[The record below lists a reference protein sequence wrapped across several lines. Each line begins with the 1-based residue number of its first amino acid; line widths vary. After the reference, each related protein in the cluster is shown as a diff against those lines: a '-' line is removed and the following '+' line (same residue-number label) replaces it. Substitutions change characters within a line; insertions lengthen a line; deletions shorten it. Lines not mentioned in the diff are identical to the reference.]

1 MRKLLSLLLVLALAF
16 SVVACAAPAP
26 AATEATEA
34 PAAEATEAPAA
45 EATEAPAAPAGD
57 GITLGVISPNTGA
70 LAVYGAAVTTAVDLA
85 VSEINAAGGI
95 LGQQVTVVN
104 TDDQFDPAETLNA
117 FNSLVSQGVGLIV
130 GSVTSG
136 CTSAITGAAN
146 EEGVVLLTPSAT
158 ADSITTEDDYVF
170 RACYA
175 DGFQGAIA
183 AYYAKS
189 AGYTDV
195 GVVYCAADTYSKGL
209 YDSFA
214 AAAATYGLNIKAV
227 ESTASLDVQ
236 DYTNQFAS
244 MVSSGVQFVYAP
256 YYYDV
261 IGPYIV
267 TQARAAGYTGIIMG
281 ADGYDGTPDY
291 VVEGADL
298 TAFNN
303 VYWTNH
309 YDPSDADPAVQKF
322 VAAYKAM
329 FNSTPNA
336 ISALAYDAVYM
347 YKAAIEKAGSADPAA
362 VRDALADTSAVYSG
376 VTGTFSLDATG
387 TPTKGAAI
395 LSFAS
400 DGTSVTTKLVD
411 VIKELK

>member
-1 MRKLLSLLLVLALAF
+1 MKKLISVLLVIALVI
-16 SVVACAAPAP
+16 SLGACAKKS
-26 AATEATEA
+26 E
-34 PAAEATEAPAA
+34 
-45 EATEAPAAPAGD
+45 

-95 LGQQVTVVN
+95 LGQQVTVIK

-117 FNSLVSQGVGLIV
+117 FNSLVSQNVGLIV

-136 CTSAITGAAN
+136 CTSAITEAAN

-183 AYYAKS
+183 AYYAKE
-189 AGYTDV
+189 AGYTEV

-244 MVSSGVQFVYAP
+244 MVSAGVQFVYAP

-309 YDPSDADPAVQKF
+309 YDPSDTDPAVQAF
-322 VAAYKAM
+322 VTAYKAM

-376 VTGTFSLDATG
+376 VTGVFSLDASG

-395 LSFAS
+395 LTFAS
-400 DGTSVTTKLVD
+400 EGTSVTTELVD

>member
-16 SVVACAAPAP
+16 SVVACASSPAP

-45 EATEAPAAPAGD
+45 EEAAPAGD
-57 GITLGVISPNTGA
+57 GITLGVISPNTGS

-95 LGQQVTVVN
+95 LGQQVAVIK

-136 CTSAITGAAN
+136 CTSAITDAAN

-158 ADSITTEDDYVF
+158 ADSITTKDDYVF

-183 AYYAKS
+183 AYYAKQ

-244 MVSSGVQFVYAP
+244 MASSGVKFVYAP

-267 TQARAAGYTGIIMG
+267 TQARAAGYDGIIMG

-291 VVEGADL
+291 VVAGADL

-309 YDPSDADPAVQKF
+309 YDPSDTDAKVQAF
-322 VAAYKAM
+322 VSAYQAM

-347 YKAAIEKAGSADPAA
+347 YKAAIEKAGSADPKA

-376 VTGTFSLDATG
+376 VTGTFSLDAAG

-395 LSFAS
+395 LSFTS

>member
-16 SVVACAAPAP
+16 SVVACAAPAAP
-26 AATEATEA
+26 AATEAEA

-45 EATEAPAAPAGD
+45 EEAAAPAGD
-57 GITLGVISPNTGA
+57 GINLGVISPNTGA
-70 LAVYGAAVTTAVDLA
+70 LAVYGAAVTNAVDLA

-95 LGQQVTVVN
+95 LGQQVTVIK

-117 FNSLVSQGVGLIV
+117 FNSLVAQDVGLIV

-175 DGFQGAIA
+175 DSFQGAIA

-244 MVSSGVQFVYAP
+244 MASSGVQFVYAP

-267 TQARAAGYTGIIMG
+267 TQARAAGYAGIIMG

-298 TAFNN
+298 TAFND

-309 YDPSDADPAVQKF
+309 YDPTDADPAVQKF
-322 VAAYKAM
+322 VAAFTEMWGA
-329 FNSTPNA
+329 TPNA

-347 YKAAIEKAGSADPAA
+347 YKLAIEKAGSADPEA
-362 VRDALADTSAVYSG
+362 VRAALADPATTFSG
-376 VTGTFSLDATG
+376 VTGTFAFNAETG
-387 TPTKGAAI
+387 TPSKGAVI

-400 DGTSVTTKLVD
+400 DGTAVTTKLVD

>member
-1 MRKLLSLLLVLALAF
+1 MRKLLSLLLVLMLAISF
-16 SVVACAAPAP
+16 GACAKKS
-26 AATEATEA
+26 E
-34 PAAEATEAPAA
+34 
-45 EATEAPAAPAGD
+45 

-85 VSEINAAGGI
+85 VSEINTAGGI
-95 LGQQVTVVN
+95 LGQQVAVIN

-117 FNSLVSQGVGLIV
+117 FNSLVSQNVGLIV

-136 CTSAITGAAN
+136 CTSAITEAAN

-158 ADSITTEDDYVF
+158 ADSITTADDYVF

-183 AYYAKS
+183 AYYAKQ

-236 DYTNQFAS
+236 DYTNQFAT
-244 MVSSGVQFVYAP
+244 MASSGVQFVYAP

-309 YDPSDADPAVQKF
+309 YDPSDTDPKVQAF

-329 FNSTPNA
+329 FDSTPNA

-347 YKAAIEKAGSADPAA
+347 YKAAIEKAGTAEPKA

-376 VTGTFSLDATG
+376 VTGTFSLDAVG

-400 DGTSVTTKLVD
+400 DGASVTTKLVD

>member
-16 SVVACAAPAP
+16 SAFACAAPAP

-34 PAAEATEAPAA
+34 PVAEE
-45 EATEAPAAPAGD
+45 AAPAGE

-70 LAVYGAAVTTAVDLA
+70 LAEYGKAVTTGVDLA

-95 LGQQVTVVN
+95 LGQQITVIN
-104 TDDQFDPAETLNA
+104 TDDQGEPTETSNA
-117 FNSLVSQGVGLIV
+117 FNSLVAQGVGLIV

-158 ADSITTEDDYVF
+158 ADTITTEDDYVF

-175 DGFQGAIA
+175 DSFQGAIA

-214 AAAATYGLNIKAV
+214 AAAETYGLTIKAV

-244 MVSSGVQFVYAP
+244 MVNAGVQFVYAP
-256 YYYDV
+256 YYYSV
-261 IGPYIV
+261 IGPYVV

-281 ADGYDGTPDY
+281 ADGYDGTPGY

-298 TAFNN
+298 SVFDN

-309 YDPSDADPAVQKF
+309 YDPTDPDPKVQTF
-322 VAAYKAM
+322 VADFQKM
-329 FNSTPNA
+329 FEFVPNA

-347 YKAAIEKAGSADPAA
+347 YKAAIEKAGSADSAA
-362 VRDALADTSAVYSG
+362 VRDALADTSAVYTG
-376 VTGTFSLDATG
+376 VTGSFSLDASG
-387 TPTKGAAI
+387 TPAKGSVI
-395 LSFAS
+395 LSFFA
-400 DGTSVTTKLVD
+400 DGDKVGTKLVD
-411 VIKELK
+411 TIKELK

>member
-95 LGQQVTVVN
+95 LGQQVTVIN

-309 YDPSDADPAVQKF
+309 YDPSDADPAVQAF
-322 VAAYKAM
+322 VSAYKAM

-376 VTGTFSLDATG
+376 VTGTFSLDASG

-400 DGTSVTTKLVD
+400 DGKTVTTKLVD

>member
-1 MRKLLSLLLVLALAF
+1 MKKLISVLLVIALVI
-16 SVVACAAPAP
+16 SLGACAKKS
-26 AATEATEA
+26 E
-34 PAAEATEAPAA
+34 
-45 EATEAPAAPAGD
+45 

-95 LGQQVTVVN
+95 LGQQVTVIK

-117 FNSLVSQGVGLIV
+117 FNSLVSQNVGLIV

-136 CTSAITGAAN
+136 CTSAITEAAN

-183 AYYAKS
+183 AYYAKE
-189 AGYTDV
+189 AGYTEV

-236 DYTNQFAS
+236 DYTNQFAT
-244 MVSSGVQFVYAP
+244 MASSGVQFVYAP

-309 YDPSDADPAVQKF
+309 YDPSDTDPKVQAF

-329 FNSTPNA
+329 FDSTPNA

-347 YKAAIEKAGSADPAA
+347 YKAAIEKAGTAEPKA

-376 VTGTFSLDATG
+376 VTGTFSLDAVG

>member
-1 MRKLLSLLLVLALAF
+1 MKKLIALLLVLALVLSFA
-16 SVVACAAPAP
+16 ACKSSSESP
-26 AATEATEA
+26 AATAAAAEAAATEA
-34 PAAEATEAPAA
+34 PAEEAAAA
-45 EATEAPAAPAGD
+45 E
-57 GITLGVISPNTGA
+57 GITIGTISPNTGS

-95 LGQQVTVVN
+95 LGQQVTVIN
-104 TDDQFDPAETLNA
+104 TDDQFDPTECLNA
-117 FNSLVSQGVGLIV
+117 FNSLVSQGVGLII

-146 EEGVVLLTPSAT
+146 EEGVVLLSPAST
-158 ADSITTEDDYVF
+158 ADSVNTADDYVF

-175 DGFQGAIA
+175 DSFQGAIA
-183 AYYAKS
+183 AYYAKQ

-236 DYTNQFAS
+236 DYTNQFAA
-244 MVSSGVQFVYAP
+244 MASSGVQFVYAP

-261 IGPYIV
+261 IGPYVI

-281 ADGYDGTPDY
+281 ADGYDGTPGY

-309 YDPSDADPAVQKF
+309 YDPADTSDNVQAF
-322 VAAYKAM
+322 VKAYQAM
-329 FNSTPNA
+329 FGSTPNA
-336 ISALAYDAVYM
+336 ISALAYDSVYM
-347 YKAAIEKAGSADPAA
+347 LKQAIETAGSADPAA
-362 VRDALADTSAVYSG
+362 VRDALADTSAVYTG
-376 VTGTFSLDATG
+376 VTGTFSLDDVG
-387 TPTKGAAI
+387 TPAKGAAI
-395 LSFAS
+395 ISFSS
-400 DGTSVTTKLVD
+400 DGTSVTTTLVD

>member
-1 MRKLLSLLLVLALAF
+1 MKKVISLLLVLALAL
-16 SVVACAAPAP
+16 SLVACASA
-26 AATEATEA
+26 A
-34 PAAEATEAPAA
+34 PAAEATEAPAEA
-45 EATEAPAAPAGD
+45 AATEAPATEATGD

-85 VSEINAAGGI
+85 VSEINAAGGV
-95 LGQQVTVVN
+95 LGQQITVIN
-104 TDDQFDPAETLNA
+104 TDDQFDPTETLNA
-117 FNSLVSQGVGLIV
+117 FNSLVAQGVGLIV

-136 CTSAITGAAN
+136 CTSAITDAAN

-183 AYYAKS
+183 AYYAKQ

-209 YDSFA
+209 YDSFS

-236 DYTNQFAS
+236 DYTNQFTA
-244 MVSSGVQFVYAP
+244 MANSGVEFVYAP

-267 TQARAAGYTGIIMG
+267 TQARAAGYNGIIMG

-309 YDPSDADPAVQKF
+309 YDPADTDPAVQKF
-322 VAAYKAM
+322 VSAYQAM

-336 ISALAYDAVYM
+336 TSALAYDAVYM

-376 VTGTFSLDATG
+376 VTGTFSLDASG
-387 TPTKGAAI
+387 TPAKGAAI

>member
-16 SVVACAAPAP
+16 SVVACAAPAAP
-26 AATEATEA
+26 AATEAEA

-45 EATEAPAAPAGD
+45 EEAAAPEALSEP
-57 GITLGVISPNTGA
+57 ITLGVISPNTGA
-70 LAVYGAAVTTAVDLA
+70 LAVYGAAVTNAVDLA

-95 LGQQVTVVN
+95 LGQQVNVIK

-117 FNSLVSQGVGLIV
+117 FNSLVAQGVGLIV

-175 DGFQGAIA
+175 DSFQGAIA
-183 AYYAKS
+183 AYYAKT
-189 AGYTDV
+189 AGYSEV

-214 AAAATYGLNIKAV
+214 AAAETYGLTIKAV

-244 MVSSGVQFVYAP
+244 MASSGVQFVYAP

-309 YDPSDADPAVQKF
+309 YDPTDADPAVQAF
-322 VAAYKAM
+322 VAAYTEM
-329 FNSTPNA
+329 WGSTPNA

-347 YKAAIEKAGSADPAA
+347 YKLAIETAMSADPAA
-362 VRDALADTSAVYSG
+362 VRDALADPAISFSG
-376 VTGTFSLDATG
+376 VTGTFAVNDVTG
-387 TPTKGAAI
+387 TPSKGAVI
-395 LSFAS
+395 LTFAS
-400 DGTSVTTKLVD
+400 DGTAVTTQLVD

>member
-1 MRKLLSLLLVLALAF
+1 MRKLISLLLVLALAL
-16 SVVACAAPAP
+16 SLVACASSTP
-26 AATEATEA
+26 AATEATDST
-34 PAAEATEAPAA
+34 AAEATEAT
-45 EATEAPAAPAGD
+45 ATEEAAG

-70 LAVYGAAVTTAVDLA
+70 LAVYGAAVTNAVDLA

-95 LGQQVTVVN
+95 LGQQVTVIK
-104 TDDQFDPAETLNA
+104 TDDQFDPTETLNA

-136 CTSAITGAAN
+136 CTSAITEAAN
-146 EEGVVLLTPSAT
+146 EEHVVLLTPSAT
-158 ADSITTEDDYVF
+158 ADSITTADDYVF

-175 DGFQGAIA
+175 DSFQGAIA
-183 AYYAKS
+183 AYYAKE

-209 YDSFA
+209 YDSFS
-214 AAAATYGLNIKAV
+214 AAAATYGLNVAAV

-236 DYTNQFAS
+236 DYTNQFAA
-244 MVSSGVQFVYAP
+244 MASSGVQFVYAP

-298 TAFNN
+298 TAFND

-309 YDPSDADPAVQKF
+309 YDPTDTDPAVQAF
-322 VAAYKAM
+322 VAAYQAM
-329 FNSTPNA
+329 WDSTPNA

-347 YKAAIEKAGSADPAA
+347 YKLAIENAGTADPEA
-362 VRDALADTSAVYSG
+362 VRDALADPATTFSG
-376 VTGTFSLDATG
+376 VTGTFAFNNDTG
-387 TPTKGAAI
+387 TPSKGAVI

>member
-1 MRKLLSLLLVLALAF
+1 MKKLISVLLVIALVI
-16 SVVACAAPAP
+16 SLGACAKKS
-26 AATEATEA
+26 E
-34 PAAEATEAPAA
+34 
-45 EATEAPAAPAGD
+45 

-95 LGQQVTVVN
+95 LGQQVTVIK

-117 FNSLVSQGVGLIV
+117 FNSLVSQNVGLIV

-136 CTSAITGAAN
+136 CTSAITEAAN

-183 AYYAKS
+183 AYYAKE

-291 VVEGADL
+291 VVDGADL

-309 YDPSDADPAVQKF
+309 YDPSDTDPAVQKF
-322 VAAYKAM
+322 VAAYQAM
-329 FNSTPNA
+329 FDSTPNA

-347 YKAAIEKAGSADPAA
+347 YKAAIEKAGSADPKA
-362 VRDALADTSAVYSG
+362 VRDALADTSVVYTG
-376 VTGTFSLDATG
+376 VTGVFSLDKSG

-400 DGTSVTTKLVD
+400 DGSTVTKKLVD

>member
-1 MRKLLSLLLVLALAF
+1 MKKIVSLLLVLVLALSFFVF
-16 SVVACAAPAP
+16 SGCAG
-26 AATEATEA
+26 AAKK
-34 PAAEATEAPAA
+34 
-45 EATEAPAAPAGD
+45 

-95 LGQQVTVVN
+95 NGQQITVIN
-104 TDDQFDPAETLNA
+104 TDDQFDPTETLNA

-183 AYYAKS
+183 AYYAKQ

-209 YDSFA
+209 YDSFS

-236 DYTNQFAS
+236 DYTNQFAA
-244 MVSSGVQFVYAP
+244 MASSGVQFVYAP

-267 TQARAAGYTGIIMG
+267 TQARAAGYNGIIMG

-309 YDPSDADPAVQKF
+309 YDPSDTDPAVQKF
-322 VAAYKAM
+322 VAAYQAK

-347 YKAAIEKAGSADPAA
+347 YKAAIEKAGSADPKA
-362 VRDALADTSAVYSG
+362 VRDALADTSVVYSG
-376 VTGTFSLDATG
+376 VTGTFSLDKSG
-387 TPTKGAAI
+387 TPAKGAAI

>member
-1 MRKLLSLLLVLALAF
+1 MRKLLSLLLVLMLAISF
-16 SVVACAAPAP
+16 GACAKKS
-26 AATEATEA
+26 E
-34 PAAEATEAPAA
+34 
-45 EATEAPAAPAGD
+45 

-95 LGQQVTVVN
+95 LGQQVAVIN

-117 FNSLVSQGVGLIV
+117 FNSLVSQNVGLIV

-136 CTSAITGAAN
+136 CTSAITEAAN

-158 ADSITTEDDYVF
+158 ADSITTADDYVF

-183 AYYAKS
+183 AYYAKQ

-236 DYTNQFAS
+236 DYTNQFSTMA
-244 MVSSGVQFVYAP
+244 SSGVEFVYAP

-309 YDPSDADPAVQKF
+309 YDPSDTDPKVQAF

-329 FNSTPNA
+329 FDSTPNA

-347 YKAAIEKAGSADPAA
+347 YKAAIEKAGTADPKA
-362 VRDALADTSAVYSG
+362 VRDALADTSAVYAG
-376 VTGTFSLDATG
+376 VTGTFSLDAVG

-400 DGTSVTTKLVD
+400 EGTSVTTKLVD

>member
-1 MRKLLSLLLVLALAF
+1 MKKVISLLLVLALAL
-16 SVVACAAPAP
+16 SLVACASA
-26 AATEATEA
+26 A
-34 PAAEATEAPAA
+34 PAAEATEAPAEA
-45 EATEAPAAPAGD
+45 AATEAPAAEATSE

-95 LGQQVTVVN
+95 NGQQITVIN
-104 TDDQFDPAETLNA
+104 TDDQFDPTETLNA

-183 AYYAKS
+183 AYYAKQ

-209 YDSFA
+209 YDSFS

-236 DYTNQFAS
+236 DYTNQFAA
-244 MVSSGVQFVYAP
+244 MASSGVQFVYAP

-309 YDPSDADPAVQKF
+309 YDPADTDPVVQKF
-322 VAAYKAM
+322 VAAYQAM
-329 FNSTPNA
+329 FSSTPNA

-347 YKAAIEKAGSADPAA
+347 YKAAIEKAGSADPKA

-376 VTGTFSLDATG
+376 VTGTFSLDQSG
-387 TPTKGAAI
+387 TPAKGAAI

>member
-1 MRKLLSLLLVLALAF
+1 MKKVISLLLVLVLALSFFVF
-16 SVVACAAPAP
+16 SGCAG
-26 AATEATEA
+26 AAKK
-34 PAAEATEAPAA
+34 
-45 EATEAPAAPAGD
+45 

-85 VSEINAAGGI
+85 VSEINTAGGI
-95 LGQQVTVVN
+95 NGQQITVIN
-104 TDDQFDPAETLNA
+104 TDDQFDPTETLNA

-183 AYYAKS
+183 AYYAKQ

-244 MVSSGVQFVYAP
+244 MASSGVQFVYAP

-267 TQARAAGYTGIIMG
+267 TQARAAGYNGIIMG

-309 YDPSDADPAVQKF
+309 YDPSDTDPKVQAF
-322 VAAYKAM
+322 VAAYQAKY
-329 FNSTPNA
+329 NSTPNA

-347 YKAAIEKAGSADPAA
+347 YKAAIEKAGSADPKA

-376 VTGTFSLDATG
+376 VTGTFSLDQSG
-387 TPTKGAAI
+387 TPAKGAAI

>member
-1 MRKLLSLLLVLALAF
+1 MKKFLSLLLVLTLAF
-16 SVVACAAPAP
+16 SLVACAGGSTAP
-26 AATEATEA
+26 ATEATEA
-34 PAAEATEAPAA
+34 TEEAAAAPEAPAE
-45 EATEAPAAPAGD
+45 EATAE

-70 LAVYGAAVTTAVDLA
+70 IAAYGAAVTTAVDLA

-95 LGQQVTVVN
+95 LGQQVTVIN

-170 RACYA
+170 RTCYA

-183 AYYAKS
+183 AYYAKQ

-209 YDSFA
+209 YDSFS
-214 AAAATYGLNIKAV
+214 AAAATYGLTIK
-227 ESTASLDVQ
+227 EEQSTASLDVQ
-236 DYTNQFAS
+236 DYTNQFAALAA
-244 MVSSGVQFVYAP
+244 SGVEFVYAP

-281 ADGYDGTPDY
+281 ADGYDTTPDY

-309 YDPSDADPAVQKF
+309 YDPADTDEKVQAF
-322 VAAYKAM
+322 VTAYQAM

-336 ISALAYDAVYM
+336 IAALAYDAVYM
-347 YKAAIEKAGSADPAA
+347 YKAAIEKAGTADPAA

-376 VTGTFSLDATG
+376 VTGTFSLDAVG

-400 DGTSVTTKLVD
+400 DGTAVTTTLVD
-411 VIKELK
+411 VVKELK

>member
-1 MRKLLSLLLVLALAF
+1 MRKLFSLLLVLALAF
-16 SVVACAAPAP
+16 SAFACAAPAP

-45 EATEAPAAPAGD
+45 EEAAPAG
-57 GITLGVISPNTGA
+57 ITIGTISPNTGA
-70 LAVYGAAVTTAVDLA
+70 LAEYGVAVVNGANLA
-85 VSEINAAGGI
+85 ISEKNAAGGV
-95 LGQQVTVVN
+95 LGQQINVISL
-104 TDDQFDPAETLNA
+104 DDLGEPSETLNA
-117 FNSLVSQGVGLIV
+117 FNSLVAQNVGLII
-130 GSVTSG
+130 GSVTSS

-146 EEGVVLLTPSAT
+146 EEGVVLLTPTST

-214 AAAATYGLNIKAV
+214 AAAETYGLTIKAV

-236 DYTNQFAS
+236 DYTNQFAA
-244 MVSSGVQFVYAP
+244 MAKSGVQFVYAP
-256 YYYDV
+256 YYYSV
-261 IGPYIV
+261 IGPYVV

-281 ADGYDGTPDY
+281 ADGYDGTPGN
-291 VVEGADL
+291 VAAGADL
-298 TAFNN
+298 TAFDN

-309 YDPSDADPAVQKF
+309 YDAANPDPKVQSF
-322 VAAYKAM
+322 VTAYEAAYG
-329 FNSTPNA
+329 STPT
-336 ISALAYDAVYM
+336 ALAALGYDAALM
-347 YKAAIEKAGSADPAA
+347 YIAAIEKAGSADPEA
-362 VRDALADTSAVYSG
+362 VRAALADTSAVYSC
-376 VTGTFSLDATG
+376 VTGTFSLDTTG
-387 TPTKGAAI
+387 TPAKGAVI
-395 LSFAS
+395 LSFFA
-400 DGTSVTTKLVD
+400 DGDKVGTKLVD
-411 VIKELK
+411 AVKELK

>member
-1 MRKLLSLLLVLALAF
+1 MRKLFSLLLVLALAF
-16 SVVACAAPAP
+16 SAFACAAPAP

-45 EATEAPAAPAGD
+45 EEAAPAG
-57 GITLGVISPNTGA
+57 ITIGTISPNTGA
-70 LAVYGAAVTTAVDLA
+70 LAEYGVAVVNGANLA
-85 VSEINAAGGI
+85 ISEKNAAGGV
-95 LGQQVTVVN
+95 LGQQINVISL
-104 TDDQFDPAETLNA
+104 DDLGEPSETLNA
-117 FNSLVSQGVGLIV
+117 FNSLVAQNVGLII
-130 GSVTSG
+130 GSVTSS

-146 EEGVVLLTPSAT
+146 EEGVVLLTPTST

-214 AAAATYGLNIKAV
+214 AAAETYGLTIKAV

-236 DYTNQFAS
+236 DYTTQFAA
-244 MVSSGVQFVYAP
+244 MAKSGVQFVYAP
-256 YYYDV
+256 YYYSV
-261 IGPYIV
+261 IGPYVV

-281 ADGYDGTPDY
+281 ADGYDGTPGN
-291 VVEGADL
+291 VAAGADL
-298 TAFNN
+298 TAFDN

-309 YDPSDADPAVQKF
+309 YDAANPDPKVQSF
-322 VAAYKAM
+322 VTAYEAAYG
-329 FNSTPNA
+329 STPT
-336 ISALAYDAVYM
+336 ALAALGYDAALM
-347 YKAAIEKAGSADPAA
+347 YIAAIEKAGSADPEA
-362 VRDALADTSAVYSG
+362 VRAALADTSAVYSC
-376 VTGTFSLDATG
+376 VTGTFSLDTTG
-387 TPTKGAAI
+387 TPAKGAVI
-395 LSFAS
+395 LSFFA
-400 DGTSVTTKLVD
+400 DGDKVGTKLVD
-411 VIKELK
+411 AVKELK

>member
-1 MRKLLSLLLVLALAF
+1 MKKLISILLVIALVISF
-16 SVVACAAPAP
+16 GACAKKS
-26 AATEATEA
+26 E
-34 PAAEATEAPAA
+34 
-45 EATEAPAAPAGD
+45 
-57 GITLGVISPNTGA
+57 GITIGVISPNTGA
-70 LAVYGAAVTTAVDLA
+70 IAVYGAAVTTAVDLA

-95 LGQQVTVVN
+95 LGQQITVIN

-117 FNSLVSQGVGLIV
+117 FNSLVAQGVGLIV

-158 ADSITTEDDYVF
+158 ADSITTEDDFVF

-244 MVSSGVQFVYAP
+244 MVSSGVEFVYAP

-261 IGPYIV
+261 IGPYVV
-267 TQARAAGYTGIIMG
+267 TQARAAGYDGIIMG

-298 TAFNN
+298 TAFEN

-309 YDPSDADPAVQKF
+309 YDPTDADPKVQAF

-329 FNSTPNA
+329 FDATPNA

-362 VRDALADTSAVYSG
+362 VRDALADASAVYSG
-376 VTGTFSLDATG
+376 VTGTYSLDGTG

-395 LSFAS
+395 LSFGT
-400 DGTSVTTKLVD
+400 DGTVVTTKLVD

>member
-1 MRKLLSLLLVLALAF
+1 MKKFLSLLLVLALAF
-16 SVVACAAPAP
+16 SLVACAGTSTAP
-26 AATEATEA
+26 ATEATEA
-34 PAAEATEAPAA
+34 TEEAAATEAPV
-45 EATEAPAAPAGD
+45 EETTGE

-95 LGQQVTVVN
+95 NGQQITVIN

-136 CTSAITGAAN
+136 CTSAITDAAN

-183 AYYAKS
+183 AYYAKE

-209 YDSFA
+209 YDSFST
-214 AAAATYGLNIKAV
+214 AAATYGLNIKAV

-236 DYTNQFAS
+236 DYTNQFAA
-244 MVSSGVQFVYAP
+244 MASSGVQFVYAP

-298 TAFNN
+298 TAFND

-309 YDPSDADPAVQKF
+309 YDPADTDPKVQAF
-322 VAAYKAM
+322 VAAYQAM
-329 FNSTPNA
+329 FSSTPNA

-347 YKAAIEKAGSADPAA
+347 YKQAIETAGSADPAA

-376 VTGTFSLDATG
+376 VTGTFSLDQSG
-387 TPTKGAAI
+387 TPAKGAAI